1 MPQAANVL
9 VENALALDSLG
20 MNVPILPLTG
30 GCYCGA
36 IRYEVRALPLA
47 VTVCHC
53 RDCQRLTGSAFS
65 MPMVVPQHAFSLTQG
80 TSKSWQRT
88 ADSGNVSTQ
97 HFCGGCGTRLYTE
110 ARSIPHVVTIR
121 AGTLD
126 ETSWLK
132 PVAQVWT
139 KSAQPWACAD
149 DLLSY
154 ESNPTDFG
162 SILQA
167 WKEAMA

>member
-1 MPQAANVL
+1 MPLKRNDL
-9 VENALALDSLG
+9 EMKIPN
-20 MNVPILPLTG
+20 LPLTG

-36 IRYEVRALPLA
+36 IRYEVRALPYA
-47 VTVCHC
+47 VTLCHC

-65 MPMVVPQHAFSLTQG
+65 MAMPVPRHAFSVTEG
-80 TSKSWQRT
+80 TPKKWERT

-97 HFCGGCGTRLYTE
+97 HFCDGCGTRLYTE
-110 ARSIPHVVTIR
+110 PRSMPHVVTIR

-126 ETSWLK
+126 DTSWLK

-139 KSAQPWACAD
+139 RSAQPWASGD

-154 ESNPTDFG
+154 EGDPTDFTP
-162 SILQA
+162 ILKA

>member
-1 MPQAANVL
+1 M
-9 VENALALDSLG
+9 D
-20 MNVPILPLTG
+20 VPTLPLTG
-30 GCYCGA
+30 GCCCGA
-36 IRYEVRALPLA
+36 IRYEVRALPYA

-65 MPMVVPQHAFSLTQG
+65 MPMVVPQHAFSVTQG
-80 TSKSWQRT
+80 ASKTWERT

-97 HFCGGCGTRLYTE
+97 HFCDSCGTRLYTE
-110 ARSIPHVVTIR
+110 PRSLPHCVTIR

-126 ETSWLK
+126 DTSWLK

-139 KSAQPWACAD
+139 KSAQSWACSD

-154 ESNPTDFG
+154 EANPEDVG
-162 SILQA
+162 PILQA
-167 WKEAMA
+167 WQKAIA